1 MPSTVNEADSY
12 YASDWTKWPVP
23 TMPDLTVVPWN
34 GSDAF
39 WTKDI
44 TDRPVDAVRTAA
56 LASVN
61 IPIRASAGAP
71 PYAGSTYGT
80 PYQMVDSTTTKKTNV
95 WDLGRPVTWNWFTP
109 TWPTVALPLPDVV
122 RRMGDP
128 GNSSD
133 RNWIGYDEKR
143 GKLYETI
150 SMIHSQMQRF
160 KTLGQ
165 SDWTIGYDGAVG
177 AHIWNTNRPWSDP
190 SQPKGATAAS
200 WPLLPMLCRW
210 QEISEGVIR
219 HAVNGA
225 LPNYSPTFIP
235 PARGSDGTDASYPIR
250 CGDLL
255 RLKQSKVESFPT
267 GSPARI
273 IAQALHV
280 HGWFCSDKNWAF
292 KSDGKPDFGAFPLSM
307 DKRWTTGEGNI
318 PALGTFE
325 VQLTDFEVVTA

>member
-1 MPSTVNEADSY
+1 
-12 YASDWTKWPVP
+12 
-23 TMPDLTVVPWN
+23 MPDLTVVLLERFRCLS
-34 GSDAF
+34 GRRS
-39 WTKDI
+39 I
-44 TDRPVDAVRTAA
+44 TDRARLTQHEQQHF
-56 LASVN
+56 ASVN

-80 PYQMVDSTTTKKTNV
+80 PYQMVDSTTTMKTNV

-165 SDWTIGYDGAVG
+165 SDWTIGWAIDGAAG

-190 SQPKGATAAS
+190 SQPAKGATAAS
-200 WPLLPMLCRW
+200 WPLLPMPCRW
-210 QEISEGVIR
+210 RKRS
-219 HAVNGA
+219 
-225 LPNYSPTFIP
+225 
-235 PARGSDGTDASYPIR
+235 ARA
-250 CGDLL
+250 
-255 RLKQSKVESFPT
+255 
-267 GSPARI
+267 
-273 IAQALHV
+273 
-280 HGWFCSDKNWAF
+280 
-292 KSDGKPDFGAFPLSM
+292 
-307 DKRWTTGEGNI
+307 
-318 PALGTFE
+318 
-325 VQLTDFEVVTA
+325 